1 MRADVI
7 IVGGGLAGS
16 AAAWRLSER
25 GRHVVLLEAFEPG
38 HKRGSS
44 HGSARIFRRA
54 YPDPLY
60 IRLTGLARDLWQELA
75 AQAGEEC
82 ITFTGA
88 VDAVGREPERMY
100 RLLTEQGVAAGL
112 LTPSEAA
119 ARWPGIVFGPDD
131 GPVLYH
137 PEGGVLDPD
146 RAMAAMQR
154 VAAASGADIRH
165 RTPALIV
172 EGNMVR
178 TEDEEFTAPV
188 VVVAAGAWLAPLLG
202 AQVRLPP
209 LEVTQT
215 QYFVFE
221 QAAPRDWPV
230 FLHHSDPVMYA
241 LPAGA
246 ERPGAVKV
254 AVHRQGTVTT
264 ADTRDGVVSDVA
276 RDLVRQ
282 FVVRALPGLD
292 PEVKAE
298 QTCLYTSTASEDFIL
313 DRHGPVVIASACSGH
328 GAKFAPL
335 TGEMIADLAE
345 GKPQDERRFRLAA
358 ELPGTFLLQSAS
370 LLAGALFKP

>member
-60 IRLTGLARDLWQELA
+60 VRLTGLAGELWRELSGKAGQELVTVA
-75 AQAGEEC
+75 
-82 ITFTGA
+82 GA
-88 VDAVGREPERMY
+88 VDAGPREPERMY
-100 RLLTEQGVAAGL
+100 RLLTEQGVPAEL
-112 LTPSEAA
+112 LRPGEAA
-119 ARWPGIVFGPDD
+119 ERWPGIAFGPDD
-131 GPVLYH
+131 GPVLFH

-146 RAMAAMQR
+146 RAMTAMQQL
-154 VAAASGADIRH
+154 AAAGGADIRH
-165 RTPALIV
+165 STPALSV
-172 EGNMVR
+172 TGGTVR
-178 TEDEEFTAPV
+178 TAHEEFSAPV

-202 AQVRLPP
+202 GLVPLPP
-209 LEVTQT
+209 LAVTQT
-215 QYFVFE
+215 QYFVFD
-221 QAAPRDWPV
+221 AAGDWPA
-230 FLHHSDPVMYA
+230 FIYHADPAVYA

-254 AVHRQGTVTT
+254 GVHGEGTRTT
-264 ADTRDGVVSDVA
+264 AGERDGVVSDVA
-276 RDLVRQ
+276 RDRVRQ
-282 FVVRALPGLD
+282 FVMSTMPGLD
-292 PEVKAE
+292 PVPVAE
-298 QTCLYTSTASEDFIL
+298 QTCLYTSTASEDFVL
-313 DRHGPVVIASACSGH
+313 DRHGALVVASVCSGH

-335 TGEMIADLAE
+335 TGELIADLAD

-358 ELPGTFLLQSAS
+358 ELPGTFPVQSAS
-370 LLAGALFKP
+370 LLAGALFRP

>member
-38 HKRGSS
+38 HKLGSS

-60 IRLTGLARDLWQELA
+60 IRLTGLARDLWQELSM
-75 AQAGEEC
+75 QVGEEF
-82 ITFTGA
+82 ITITGA
-88 VDAVGREPERMY
+88 VDAGGQEPERMY
-100 RLLTEQGVAAGL
+100 RLLTEQGVPAEL
-112 LTPSEAA
+112 LTPSKAA
-119 ARWPGIVFGPDD
+119 ARWPGIAFGPDD

-154 VAAASGADIRH
+154 LAAARGADIRH
-165 RTPALIV
+165 RTRALSV
-172 EGNMVR
+172 TGETVR
-178 TEDEEFTAPV
+178 TADEEFTAPV

-202 AQVRLPP
+202 GQVRLPP

-221 QAAPRDWPV
+221 QTKPREWPV
-230 FLHHSDPVMYA
+230 FLRHSDPVLYA
-241 LPAGA
+241 LPAGS
-246 ERPGAVKV
+246 ERPGALKV
-254 AVHRQGTVTT
+254 AVHGQGTVTT
-264 ADTRDGVVSDVA
+264 ADTRDGVVNDGV
-276 RDLVRQ
+276 RYLVRQ
-282 FVVRALPGLD
+282 FVMTSMPGLD
-292 PEVKAE
+292 PTPVAE
-298 QTCLYTSTASEDFIL
+298 RTCLYTSTASEDFIL
-313 DRHGPVVIASACSGH
+313 DRRGPLVVASACSGH

-335 TGEMIADLAE
+335 TGELIADLAD

-358 ELPGTFLLQSAS
+358 ELPGTFPAQSAS
-370 LLAGALFKP
+370 LLAGALLRP

>member
-75 AQAGEEC
+75 AQAGEEF
-82 ITFTGA
+82 ITLTGA

-100 RLLTEQGVAAGL
+100 RLLTEQGVPAEL

-119 ARWPGIVFGPDD
+119 ARWPGIAFGPGD
-131 GPVLYH
+131 GPVLHH

-146 RAMAAMQR
+146 RAMAAMR
-154 VAAASGADIRH
+154 TLAADHGADIRH
-165 RTPALIV
+165 RTPALSV
-172 EGNMVR
+172 TGNTVR

-202 AQVRLPP
+202 GQAWLPP

-221 QAAPRDWPV
+221 QTTPRDWPV

-254 AVHRQGTVTT
+254 AVHRRGTVTT
-264 ADTRDGVVSDVA
+264 ADTRDGVVSDGA

-282 FVVRALPGLD
+282 FVMSTLPGLD
-292 PEVKAE
+292 PEPAAE

-313 DRHGPVVIASACSGH
+313 DRHGPLVVASACSGH

-335 TGEMIADLAE
+335 TGELIADLAD

-358 ELPGTFLLQSAS
+358 ELPGTFLAQSAS
-370 LLAGALFKP
+370 LLAGALLRP